1 MAQVLGV
8 VIDCRQMISNAQEI
22 EADHIKFLCSHAC
35 KIQQPFF
42 LSVNFQKITTE
53 DFIVI
58 ELDRVYSFCI
68 TLSRIYS
75 MCYCFIMIVHSLP
88 TFSVDESDETKKETM
103 RKKITEYLSRTEFL
117 REQLRSNLEQSCNV
131 KEDLLEE
138 LGNLKLPNQTS

>member
-1 MAQVLGV
+1 MLVKYNNSSFYQLV
-8 VIDCRQMISNAQEI
+8 S
-22 EADHIKFLCSHAC
+22 K
-35 KIQQPFF
+35 
-42 LSVNFQKITTE
+42 KITTE

-58 ELDRVYSFCI
+58 ELDRVYSICI
-68 TLSRIYS
+68 TPSRIYS

-138 LGNLKLPNQTS
+138 LGNLKLPT